1 MIFPTSMKLTSLKK
15 LPLAAAAAV
24 ALFLAGCET
33 TPETR
38 TIDAKGPEALNTSSI
53 NSQDWANA
61 ADQLVASLL
70 SSNALDRA
78 PVQPAVLAVDRVINN
93 TTLSIDTDLLI
104 KKIRVALTQT
114 GKVAVTNTM
123 GLGER
128 AVVASEAAELEE
140 MTTGKKQKLKAPN
153 YTLYGKLIQQTDREG
168 SKTQNTYSFQMSL
181 VDVKTGLTVWEE
193 ERTIAKMT
201 KRPTVGW

>member
-1 MIFPTSMKLTSLKK
+1 MNQKRFQKFS
-15 LPLAAAAAV
+15 AAV
-24 ALFLAGCET
+24 TLSAVAFLFAGCET

-38 TIDAKGPEALNTSSI
+38 TIDSRGPETLNTSSI

-70 SSNALDRA
+70 SSGALERA
-78 PVQPAVLAVDRVINN
+78 KKQPAVLAIDRVINN
-93 TTLSIDTDLLI
+93 TTLSVDTDLLI

-140 MTTGKKQKLKAPN
+140 LTTGKKQKLTTPD
-153 YTLYGKLIQQTDREG
+153 YTLYAKLIQQTDRSG
-168 SKTQNTYSFQMSL
+168 KQTQNTYSFQMSL
-181 VDVKTGLTVWEE
+181 IDTRSGLTTWEE
-193 ERTIAKMT
+193 ERSIAKLT
-201 KRPTVGW
+201 RRPSVGW